1 MDSIFFLGAIQSRS
15 VDSDDPEA
23 LAPIQERGILS
34 LFRLVKSL
42 IRQNR
47 MSTCK
52 ELTVLTNDVYWI
64 DPDDVV
70 NPLAGSLNGFTRGI
84 AREYPHLSAR
94 CIDIRLKDIS
104 EKPSLKGLKRL
115 LTPIVTGTHRIETT
129 ALRDGRWYEQ
139 KIDPVRVPFVFRSPF
154 RDRGVYFI
162 LGGGGGIGLEL
173 GLYLARTVHARLA
186 LIGRREPD
194 AHQRAKM
201 ADMEKAGG
209 EVLYFRADAVDEAQM
224 QKAVAAAKS
233 RFGPING
240 VVHSAIVLNDR
251 SLRNMNEDALQNVL
265 APKVRGSVVLHK
277 VFKGEPLDFMLF
289 FSSLQSLAGNAGQS
303 NYAAACTFKDAFA
316 HYLRRQVDYPVKVM
330 NWGYWGSVGIA
341 SDFKTRQRMASHGVG
356 SVEPEEGMEGI
367 RRVLLSPMVQVAAFR
382 MAPKVLDTLG
392 IEQGTSQEQ
401 YAARNPSVFE
411 TVIPQIKP
419 AVSIPKKPSG
429 TERKIQREEKDRF
442 IARKV
447 AETFIHILSMGD
459 RALNPDTPYT
469 DFGVDSILA
478 IDIIDRLNSELGI
491 ELRTTDL
498 FNYPTLRQLS
508 RYIMEAHG
516 NAIDDRDEKQMES
529 HRLDKPLPDKPIDAW
544 GATPEAADI
553 QEAYSD
559 DAVLNIFDRLKTGDM
574 DVVEAYRL
582 LGVSDE

>member
-1 MDSIFFLGAIQSRS
+1 MDSIFFLGAIQSRG
-15 VDSDDPEA
+15 VDSNDPEA
-23 LAPIQERGILS
+23 LAPSQERGILS

-42 IRQNR
+42 IRGNR
-47 MSTCK
+47 MSTCR
-52 ELTVLTNDVYWI
+52 ELTVLTNDVYRI

-104 EKPSLKGLKRL
+104 EKPSLKELKRL
-115 LTPIVTGTHRIETT
+115 LTPIVTGTYRIETT

-194 AHQRAKM
+194 THQRAKM

-224 QKAVAAAKS
+224 QKAVSAAKS

-341 SDFKTRQRMASHGVG
+341 SDLETRQRMASHGVG

-367 RRVLLSPMVQVAAFR
+367 RRVLLSPMVQTATFRVA
-382 MAPKVLDTLG
+382 PEVLETLG
-392 IEQGTSQEQ
+392 IEQGTLLEK
-401 YAARNPSVFE
+401 YADRNPSVFE
-411 TVIPQIKP
+411 TVIPQIKQ
-419 AVSIPKKPSG
+419 AVSTLKKPSG
-429 TERKIQREEKDRF
+429 TERKIPREEKDRF

-447 AETFIHILSMGD
+447 TETFIHILSMGD
-459 RALNPDTPYT
+459 RVLNTDTPYT
-469 DFGVDSILA
+469 DYGVDSIMA

-529 HRLDKPLPDKPIDAW
+529 HRLDKSLPDKPIDAG

-553 QEAYSD
+553 PEAHSD

-574 DVVEAYRL
+574 DVGEAYRL